1 MRLNAQDVV
10 HVLLS
15 RLIVSGLVKRLS
27 RRWSCGAAQQRLYEE
42 RPWTP
47 SAGVRRQL
55 DLRIVPCLDALRH
68 GPFDINC
75 QHAFYQAIR
84 SIRSPKGRA
93 AATPSSPEDAAQRA
107 RAPFGTPLARL
118 IRLHRRC
125 INAKKNERLQH
136 TESNARRIML
146 IDATAKAHEDEH
158 TARHQ

>member
-68 GPFDINC
+68 GPFDINR

-93 AATPSSPEDAAQRA
+93 AATPSSPEDAAQHA
-107 RAPFGTPLARL
+107 RAPFGTPLARS
-118 IRLHRRC
+118 IRSHRRC
-125 INAKKNERLQH
+125 INAKKTSEFSTR
-136 TESNARRIML
+136 SRMRAG
-146 IDATAKAHEDEH
+146 
-158 TARHQ
+158 